1 MVVTFLPKTSSRH
14 ESLEPL
20 NGFWPLTEFPVGS
33 ALGSSQAGSQCI
45 LIAHCC
51 FSVHG
56 LAIHPHLYSFC
67 FLNVASLPL
76 LSDLYPCGSGGH
88 SLKLV
93 WSLGG
98 FCNIRDWTHVPSQPF
113 SKNVSHRNRNVQRLA
128 RKITASLFIGK

>member
-33 ALGSSQAGSQCI
+33 ALRSSQAGSQCI
-45 LIAHCC
+45 LRAHCC

-76 LSDLYPCGSGGH
+76 LSDLYPRGSGGH

-93 WSLGG
+93 WSFRRVFAISEIGHM
-98 FCNIRDWTHVPSQPF
+98 FRP
-113 SKNVSHRNRNVQRLA
+113 NRFLRMSP
-128 RKITASLFIGK
+128 IEIGTCKD